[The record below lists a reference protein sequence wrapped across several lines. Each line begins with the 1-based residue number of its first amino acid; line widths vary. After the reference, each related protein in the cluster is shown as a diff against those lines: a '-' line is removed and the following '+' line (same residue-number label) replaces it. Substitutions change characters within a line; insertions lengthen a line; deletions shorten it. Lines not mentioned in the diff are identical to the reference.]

1 MDKIVKSQKNN
12 LLEVRTVSEK
22 KPEAL
27 SIEQKRLR
35 AIEYAFWA
43 GKLLDPKYFDKA
55 SKAIAD
61 KNKKA
66 FLEIAKEAGIPRE
79 VLDRF
84 VEEIRPLDIPS
95 SGWGWGWY

>member
-1 MDKIVKSQKNN
+1 M
-12 LLEVRTVSEK
+12 
-22 KPEAL
+22 
-27 SIEQKRLR
+27 
-35 AIEYAFWA
+35 A
-43 GKLLDPKYFDKA
+43 GPTTDGYFLAAERHFID
-55 SKAIAD
+55 S